1 MASVNEK
8 ARTLNLLYKITN
20 ALYGQKVKI
29 ERDPLHRRFEVN
41 RYGVYLESKTRSSK
55 EIARKITEALVE
67 KLGAEVEKDVF
78 SKSIYY
84 TTHNG
89 RKVRVTMD
97 AEGRGERL
105 YIMIH

>member
-8 ARTLNLLYKITN
+8 SRTLNLLYKMTN
-20 ALYGQKVKI
+20 ALYGQKVRI

-67 KLGAEVEKDVF
+67 KLGAEVEKDTF
-78 SKSIYY
+78 SKSICYNS
-84 TTHNG
+84 HNG
-89 RKVRVTMD
+89 RKVRINMV
-97 AEGRGERL
+97 AEGHGDRL